1 MSTPSNAAAVALPQ
15 TPAQSRGRVATSK
28 LPIVAAAM
36 FGLLLLYGVGFAM
49 PNAMHN
55 AAHDGRHVVAFPCH

>member
-1 MSTPSNAAAVALPQ
+1 MNTPSNAAAAAPPQ
-15 TPAQSRGRVATSK
+15 ARGRVATSK
-28 LPIVAAAM
+28 LPAIAAAV

-49 PNAMHN
+49 PNALHN